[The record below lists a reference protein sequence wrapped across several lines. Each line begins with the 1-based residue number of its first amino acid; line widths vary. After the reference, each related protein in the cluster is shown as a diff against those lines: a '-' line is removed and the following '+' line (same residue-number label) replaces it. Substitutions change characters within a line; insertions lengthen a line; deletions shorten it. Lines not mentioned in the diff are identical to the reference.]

1 MLDPKSPPILESSLP
16 LRSLAPPNIVLVVP
30 FVVNVP
36 WEWPNVVQ
44 GTGTAVSNGPNMID
58 IKVPASSVLR
68 PLKVEFPLPL
78 ASKRPIARIMHPN
91 RVLAAG
97 NEVRVSSSDFDVVD
111 GLDGAGLVNAE
122 DFNSGVGRKRKV
134 ISFP

>member
-97 NEVRVSSSDFDVVD
+97 NEVCVGSGDFEVVD
-111 GLDGAGLVNAE
+111 GFDCGRLLDVEDFDGADTRRRQVVAG
-122 DFNSGVGRKRKV
+122 
-134 ISFP
+134 P